1 MFMRLLRRF
10 ARTPSRRPLPSAERL
25 DLEPLEARLALSISA
40 VPDTTAFPFRAAVE
54 VEVVNQ
60 GQLYS
65 GSGVLLDGRHVLTA
79 AHLLYQGGALDSSV
93 TVYPGRNGQSVTP
106 FGSAQ
111 GTDLVVH
118 PSYVSGPA
126 AGTDAYDLGVITL
139 DHDVSAAA
147 GAFGLLPLYPDSTF
161 DSGGTIDILGYP
173 ADTFSGVNQYFST
186 GPAQSADSTD
196 ISWALRDVPVQHG
209 SSGSPVYVK
218 SGDTRTVVGIV
229 SELSARTGYATRITP
244 DKYDWIISQLS
255 SRSNA
260 AGQTSAPGSQG
271 PGVFDPTTGTW
282 YLRDSNSPGGPDVTP
297 FAYGAPG
304 WVGVSG
310 DWDGNGSDTVGVVN
324 PATMTWYLKNS
335 NTSGAPD
342 ITPFAYGAPGWVPLA
357 GDWDGN
363 GTTTVGAFDPNTAT
377 WYLKNDN
384 NPGQPSITPFR
395 YGAPG
400 WVPVVGDWD
409 GNGTVTIG
417 VVDPTTM
424 TWYLRNSNSPGAPD
438 IKPFQYGAPGWVP
451 VAGDWDGNH
460 TTTVGV
466 VDPTTML
473 WYLRNSNAPGAPD
486 YTPFSYGSPN
496 WQPVVGA
503 WNGLGGRQRS
513 SRAHVVTAAPPAGLD
528 DSPLLGEALVRQA
541 DHEELPAAWQTVAGG
556 PGEQSGRQGRGQ
568 ASAEAPAEGEGQAD
582 GVSERWD
589 DRQPFRPFGE
599 A

>member
-1 MFMRLLRRF
+1 MGTRLKLWF
-10 ARTPSRRPLPSAERL
+10 ARTSPRRPRPAAVRL
-25 DLEPLEARLALSISA
+25 ELEPLEVRLALTISP
-40 VPDTTAFPFRAAVE
+40 VTDTTALPFSAVVE
-54 VEVVNQ
+54 VDAVNQ

-65 GSGVLLDGRHVLTA
+65 ASGVLLDGRHVLTS
-79 AHLLYQGGALDSSV
+79 AHVLYGNGVLDSSV

-111 GTDLVVH
+111 GTDLAVH

-161 DSGGTIDILGYP
+161 DSGGTIDVLGYP

-186 GPAQSADSTD
+186 GPAQSADSTE
-196 ISWALRDVPVQHG
+196 ITWALRDVPIQHG

-218 SGDTRTVVGIV
+218 SGNTRTVVGVV

-271 PGVFDPTTGTW
+271 PGVFDPATGTW
-282 YLRDSNSPGGPDVTP
+282 YLHDSNAPGGPDVTP

-304 WVGVSG
+304 WAGVSG
-310 DWDGNGSDTVGVVN
+310 DWDGNGSTTVGVVN

-335 NTSGAPD
+335 NTVGAPD
-342 ITPFAYGAPGWVPLA
+342 IATFAYGAH
-357 GDWDGN
+357 
-363 GTTTVGAFDPNTAT
+363 
-377 WYLKNDN
+377 
-384 NPGQPSITPFR
+384 
-395 YGAPG
+395 G

-409 GNGTVTIG
+409 GNGTTTIGAFDPSTATWYLKNDNNPGSPSITPFRYGAPGWIPVAGDWDGNGTTTIG

-424 TWYLRNSNSPGAPD
+424 TWYLKNSNSPGAPD
-438 IKPFQYGAPGWVP
+438 IAPFQYGAPGWTP
-451 VAGDWDGNH
+451 VVGDWDGNH

-473 WYLRNSNAPGAPD
+473 WYLRNSNVPGPTD
-486 YTPFSYGSPN
+486 YTPFAYGSPN
-496 WQPVVGA
+496 WQPLAGA
-503 WNGLGGRQRS
+503 WGGSGGPRTPG
-513 SRAHVVTAAPPAGLD
+513 AHVVTAAPPAGPD
-528 DSPLLGEALVRQA
+528 GQPPLGEALVSQA
-541 DHEELPAAWQTVAGG
+541 DYEELPAAWQTAAGG
-556 PGEQSGRQGRGQ
+556 PGDRSGGQGRGQ
-568 ASAEAPAEGEGQAD
+568 AAAEVSAEGGGRDD
-582 GVSERWD
+582 GVFERWD
-589 DRQPFRPFGE
+589 DQQPFRPFGG